1 MAFTLPIIDPC
12 CVTDCTATTAVQV
25 PGPKGKNGDTGKGT
39 PGAAGKNAYTVL
51 TVAFTMP
58 GEQANGQITVANT
71 GWMVVGQVIYI
82 QGLGYF
88 RVITVDTTTTA
99 TVRNLEDAATEAYL
113 INVAAGTIAGVG
125 SRVGPGGEQGPTGA
139 GFSGITQSDLLTPP
153 IDPLSAAIRYSS
165 SGGGLIVWDIP
176 TQAWLT

>member
-25 PGPKGKNGDTGKGT
+25 PGPPGIGTEGLKGN

-58 GEQANGQITVANT
+58 AEQANGQITVANT

-88 RVITVDTTTTA
+88 RVVTVDTSTLA
-99 TVRNLEDAATEAYL
+99 TVKNLEDLATEAYL
-113 INVAAGTIAGVG
+113 INSAVGTIVAVG

-139 GFSGITQSDLLTPP
+139 AFSGISEQDGDAPP
-153 IDPLSAAIRYSS
+153 TDPTSGSLRYPV
-165 SGGGLIVWDIP
+165 GGGILRQWITASQTWV
-176 TQAWLT
+176 